1 MEILAAPF
9 DAIKELFKRME
20 DEPNLAQRANAAYP
34 TIWYTRML
42 MEMVMEVLGLTKKRL
57 LI

>member
-20 DEPNLAQRANAAYP
+20 DEPNLAQRANAAY
-34 TIWYTRML
+34 TNNTRML